1 RRFVNELGA
10 ERIHIVITLRPPAEV
25 LPSRWS
31 ELIKEGMTDSFE
43 SWLRR
48 AYAREGR
55 QLARGTRRYLN
66 QAGLVRRWAAAAGP
80 DNVTVIVADTRDK
93 EFLTGAFEQLLGLP
107 ARTLSDV
114 EDGSSNRSLTIP
126 EAEVVRR
133 ANKTLFRL
141 AGTRW
146 SHYIDAFRT
155 SALNRARIYRSPRPG
170 DARLP
175 LP

>member
-1 RRFVNELGA
+1 
-10 ERIHIVITLRPPAEV
+10 
-25 LPSRWS
+25 
-31 ELIKEGMTDSFE
+31 
-43 SWLRR
+43 
-48 AYAREGR
+48 
-55 QLARGTRRYLN
+55 
-66 QAGLVRRWAAAAGP
+66 
-80 DNVTVIVADTRDK
+80 
-93 EFLTGAFEQLLGLP
+93 LTGAFEQLLGLP

-155 SALNRARIYRSPRPG
+155 SALNRALIYRSPRPG
-170 DARLP
+170 EARLR
-175 LP
+175 LPAWANDRAAQDGRRYARRIAASGVRVIGDLAALATTPEAADDDGDRKSTRLNSSHVSI